1 MAVDAVEDD
10 PLPVQLHHA
19 VPQPKAAEAG
29 LIGHRLL
36 DGAGGVPQSQSDG
49 VEGGVAVVP
58 LADAGQA
65 DRQAI
70 DKTAAVRAQGHGGV
84 PEDGPAGGGHGAVE
98 GTALQAGPFG
108 GAQAQAGGQGAGGVV
123 GFEAGLEP
131 QVLDVQRG
139 LGVEVHGA
147 EDAEE
152 AEEVLIF
159 QPAARAVLVDL
170 HAQAV
175 LAGLQEGGQVE
186 VGGGE
191 AVLAVAHEMAVAPA
205 VKGPFHA
212 LEGDA
217 DPLALQRLVQG
228 EGLDV
233 AAHRGVV
240 PGDVGRA
247 EGVPAVPGVH
257 GVDVLDLAVAL
268 HLDVAGHGDLVKAV
282 EAGVRLPE
290 TGRTGG
296 GAGAVGKAP
305 GAVQTLAQIARFG
318 VPGVVRVG
326 VQPVDRKDPRVLQ
339 PFQFGVGSVHEDDL
353 LAKLCK
359 MRRMRGKNYLNCTV
373 RPARCQRENRR
384 GRIEECCEFD
394 FMYINIYELKK
405 ELYGLEWSA
414 K

>member
-1 MAVDAVEDD
+1 M
-10 PLPVQLHHA
+10 
-19 VPQPKAAEAG
+19 PKK
-29 LIGHRLL
+29 RKK
-36 DGAGGVPQSQSDG
+36 S
-49 VEGGVAVVP
+49 
-58 LADAGQA
+58 
-65 DRQAI
+65 
-70 DKTAAVRAQGHGGV
+70 
-84 PEDGPAGGGHGAVE
+84 
-98 GTALQAGPFG
+98 
-108 GAQAQAGGQGAGGVV
+108 
-123 GFEAGLEP
+123 
-131 QVLDVQRG
+131 
-139 LGVEVHGA
+139 
-147 EDAEE
+147 
-152 AEEVLIF
+152 LIF

-296 GAGAVGKAP
+296 G
-305 GAVQTLAQIARFG
+305 LA
-318 VPGVVRVG
+318 
-326 VQPVDRKDPRVLQ
+326 L
-339 PFQFGVGSVHEDDL
+339 
-353 LAKLCK
+353 
-359 MRRMRGKNYLNCTV
+359 
-373 RPARCQRENRR
+373 
-384 GRIEECCEFD
+384 
-394 FMYINIYELKK
+394 
-405 ELYGLEWSA
+405 
-414 K
+414 